1 MAYTINKTD
10 GSVVATITDGTID
23 NSTSLTLFG
32 KSYSGFGELLNEN
45 LLKLLENSASTAQPT
60 APLTGELFF
69 DTTTAQIKVYDGTS
83 FKPTGGA
90 KSQATAPTSA
100 SAGDLWVDSDD
111 DQLYLYTGSAWLL
124 TGPVYASGQTLSG
137 WKVETLGSAG
147 GNKVVSSMYAGN
159 SRVAILSKE
168 TFTPTITQTG
178 FATIYAGIT
187 LNSALGAVFSGTTT
201 AATALDVSGTTNT
214 SGTVIAGGNFLRSDA
229 ADTTTGAITIDT
241 DTGLVLGDAQEL
253 SITVASNN
261 VTIAQ
266 TSNNKNLSF
275 TINDGGVTKT
285 PLAFTGSSGDITLTG
300 NTTITGNLTITGSY
314 DKASV
319 DVSTYVDAFIGL
331 NEGNASNVDG
341 GLIVEKS
348 SGEARIFWDTSE
360 TFWSAGVTGSY
371 SQVIRLADATADG
384 DGTKQAVL
392 KTTAAGNVKVTT
404 ATLAAVGSIAEGD
417 TSNLNVPTIGAVVTF
432 GDLWGGSAKTVS
444 TSAPTS
450 GDGNDG
456 DFWFVREA

>member
-124 TGPVYASGQTLSG
+124 PGPVYASGQTLSG
-137 WKVETLGSAG
+137 WKVETLGSSG

-159 SRVAILSKE
+159 TRVAILSKE

-319 DVSTYVDAFIGL
+319 DVSTYVDAYIGL
-331 NEGNASNVDG
+331 NEGNASDVDC
-341 GLIVEKS
+341 GLIIEKA

-360 TFWSAGVTGSY
+360 TFWSAGITGSY
-371 SQVIRLADATADG
+371 SQVIRLADAVADG
-384 DGTKQAVL
+384 NAAKEKVL

-417 TSNLNVPTIGAVVTF
+417 TANLNVPTIGAVVTF

-456 DFWFVREA
+456 DFWFVR